1 MLPFI
6 TVDSLEPPSIATRY
20 PVIPPPPTLLSPLET
35 TKESLI
41 LPPHHS
47 CPPDQEDCG
56 DPVEVS
62 AFGSGEMTESD
73 DEDFYSNNSPLVTD
87 RTVLPPPPTAG
98 EGGAQKP
105 RPLPPYVPTT
115 NPDQLHIPAGKMNT
129 RDQVLLPPAPP
140 SSRNTPGLT
149 YPPNFPHVPT
159 ANPTASDEKNLPGA
173 VEVIRESSSTT
184 GMVVGIVAA
193 AALCILILLYAMY
206 KYRNR
211 DEGSYQTEQSHTFA
225 SNSTVEGN
233 GAVVKDKST
242 VTSSV
247 AKAVTKGKKNKDKEY
262 YVWER
267 DGPMWR
273 EQRGWA
279 GMLSCFSPMSEL
291 HQSCFSAS
299 HISPRSQARVSDK
312 LMCDAGSDSSFVS
325 RHVLGLHTPTFC
337 PFLLHCLFFC
347 YLVVFFQQTRE
358 RHIHVGFVYSM
369 VLWRKCWEHRT
380 DLFKCFLCTSL
391 SCSIS
396 SPHYDIWG
404 RTKPVIEFYGKWAES
419 TPVIMTTLKTQE
431 SFFSDATS
439 SLQPCEFGYMVP
451 VTPSQEMILCCWCIN
466 EAWYLAKVWHFKR
479 DIKLLNILWLWNAE
493 GRRVGQNYLPCLGVP
508 CRDNREQVS
517 LHPVKV
523 SHPWTLLVCTYRG

>member
-1 MLPFI
+1 MLPII

-41 LPPHHS
+41 LPPHPS

-73 DEDFYSNNSPLVTD
+73 DEDFYSKNSPMVTD
-87 RTVLPPPPTAG
+87 RTVLPPPPAAG
-98 EGGAQKP
+98 ESGVQKP

-159 ANPTASDEKNLPGA
+159 ANPTASDEKSQPGA

-211 DEGSYQTEQSHTFA
+211 DEGSYQTDQGHNFA
-225 SNSTVEGN
+225 NNSTVEGN

-242 VTSSV
+242 ATASV
-247 AKAVTKGKKNKDKEY
+247 AKAITRGKKNKDKEY
-262 YVWER
+262 YV
-267 DGPMWR
+267 
-273 EQRGWA
+273 
-279 GMLSCFSPMSEL
+279 
-291 HQSCFSAS
+291 
-299 HISPRSQARVSDK
+299 
-312 LMCDAGSDSSFVS
+312 
-325 RHVLGLHTPTFC
+325 
-337 PFLLHCLFFC
+337 
-347 YLVVFFQQTRE
+347 
-358 RHIHVGFVYSM
+358 
-369 VLWRKCWEHRT
+369 
-380 DLFKCFLCTSL
+380 
-391 SCSIS
+391 
-396 SPHYDIWG
+396 
-404 RTKPVIEFYGKWAES
+404 
-419 TPVIMTTLKTQE
+419 
-431 SFFSDATS
+431 
-439 SLQPCEFGYMVP
+439 
-451 VTPSQEMILCCWCIN
+451 
-466 EAWYLAKVWHFKR
+466 
-479 DIKLLNILWLWNAE
+479 
-493 GRRVGQNYLPCLGVP
+493 
-508 CRDNREQVS
+508 
-517 LHPVKV
+517 
-523 SHPWTLLVCTYRG
+523 

>member
-1 MLPFI
+1 MLPII

-20 PVIPPPPTLLSPLET
+20 PFIPPPPTLLSPLET

-73 DEDFYSNNSPLVTD
+73 DEDFYNNNSPMVTD
-87 RTVLPPPPTAG
+87 RTVLPPPPTTG
-98 EGGAQKP
+98 EGGVQKP

-159 ANPTASDEKNLPGA
+159 ANPTASDENSLPGA

-225 SNSTVEGN
+225 NSSTLEGN
-233 GAVVKDKST
+233 GAVIKDKST
-242 VTSSV
+242 ASASV

-262 YVWER
+262 YV
-267 DGPMWR
+267 
-273 EQRGWA
+273 
-279 GMLSCFSPMSEL
+279 
-291 HQSCFSAS
+291 
-299 HISPRSQARVSDK
+299 
-312 LMCDAGSDSSFVS
+312 
-325 RHVLGLHTPTFC
+325 
-337 PFLLHCLFFC
+337 
-347 YLVVFFQQTRE
+347 
-358 RHIHVGFVYSM
+358 
-369 VLWRKCWEHRT
+369 
-380 DLFKCFLCTSL
+380 
-391 SCSIS
+391 
-396 SPHYDIWG
+396 
-404 RTKPVIEFYGKWAES
+404 
-419 TPVIMTTLKTQE
+419 
-431 SFFSDATS
+431 
-439 SLQPCEFGYMVP
+439 
-451 VTPSQEMILCCWCIN
+451 
-466 EAWYLAKVWHFKR
+466 
-479 DIKLLNILWLWNAE
+479 
-493 GRRVGQNYLPCLGVP
+493 
-508 CRDNREQVS
+508 
-517 LHPVKV
+517 
-523 SHPWTLLVCTYRG
+523 

>member
-1 MLPFI
+1 MLPII

-20 PVIPPPPTLLSPLET
+20 PFIPPPPTLLSPLET

-41 LPPHHS
+41 LPPPHHS

-73 DEDFYSNNSPLVTD
+73 DEDFYNNNSPMVTD
-87 RTVLPPPPTAG
+87 RTVLPPPPTTR
-98 EGGAQKP
+98 EGGVQKP

-159 ANPTASDEKNLPGA
+159 ANPTASDEKSLPGA

-225 SNSTVEGN
+225 NSSTLEGN
-233 GAVVKDKST
+233 GAVIKDKST
-242 VTSSV
+242 ASSV

-262 YVWER
+262 YV
-267 DGPMWR
+267 
-273 EQRGWA
+273 
-279 GMLSCFSPMSEL
+279 
-291 HQSCFSAS
+291 
-299 HISPRSQARVSDK
+299 
-312 LMCDAGSDSSFVS
+312 
-325 RHVLGLHTPTFC
+325 
-337 PFLLHCLFFC
+337 
-347 YLVVFFQQTRE
+347 
-358 RHIHVGFVYSM
+358 
-369 VLWRKCWEHRT
+369 
-380 DLFKCFLCTSL
+380 
-391 SCSIS
+391 
-396 SPHYDIWG
+396 
-404 RTKPVIEFYGKWAES
+404 
-419 TPVIMTTLKTQE
+419 
-431 SFFSDATS
+431 
-439 SLQPCEFGYMVP
+439 
-451 VTPSQEMILCCWCIN
+451 
-466 EAWYLAKVWHFKR
+466 
-479 DIKLLNILWLWNAE
+479 
-493 GRRVGQNYLPCLGVP
+493 
-508 CRDNREQVS
+508 
-517 LHPVKV
+517 
-523 SHPWTLLVCTYRG
+523 

>member
-1 MLPFI
+1 MLPII

-20 PVIPPPPTLLSPLET
+20 PVIPPPPTLLSPFET

-73 DEDFYSNNSPLVTD
+73 DEDFYNNNSPMVTD

-98 EGGAQKP
+98 EGGVQKP

-159 ANPTASDEKNLPGA
+159 ANPTASDEKSLPGA

-211 DEGSYQTEQSHTFA
+211 DEGSYQTEQTHTFA
-225 SNSTVEGN
+225 NNSTVEGN

-242 VTSSV
+242 ATASV

-262 YVWER
+262 YVWEWGGQLWSER
-267 DGPMWR
+267 
-273 EQRGWA
+273 RG
-279 GMLSCFSPMSEL
+279 
-291 HQSCFSAS
+291 
-299 HISPRSQARVSDK
+299 
-312 LMCDAGSDSSFVS
+312 
-325 RHVLGLHTPTFC
+325 
-337 PFLLHCLFFC
+337 
-347 YLVVFFQQTRE
+347 
-358 RHIHVGFVYSM
+358 
-369 VLWRKCWEHRT
+369 
-380 DLFKCFLCTSL
+380 
-391 SCSIS
+391 
-396 SPHYDIWG
+396 
-404 RTKPVIEFYGKWAES
+404 
-419 TPVIMTTLKTQE
+419 
-431 SFFSDATS
+431 
-439 SLQPCEFGYMVP
+439 
-451 VTPSQEMILCCWCIN
+451 
-466 EAWYLAKVWHFKR
+466 
-479 DIKLLNILWLWNAE
+479 
-493 GRRVGQNYLPCLGVP
+493 
-508 CRDNREQVS
+508 
-517 LHPVKV
+517 
-523 SHPWTLLVCTYRG
+523 